1 MFSYLCRDM
10 QKVINELI
18 NNSLKGVD
26 TYRWR
31 DATWLIFSEEH
42 RWVIELTDGGTLW
55 FNYKFFD
62 NVLRYVS
69 LDPNEGSKYITGW
82 AEGYFFRKNDGWKI
96 LDSNAVHRENV
107 AVSIVNRGVK
117 TTEGRGK
124 NHGDEFEWHTRAVV
138 DNGVKKVQG
147 LNSDSEWSVRNAMNI
162 GIKVAK
168 PNVVFHGIDNKSMS
182 YVPCSGNVTDIWMIV
197 EEGIKNVMPSKA
209 TSKSG
214 IHYDDL
220 MCNGNRTDVSLIVE
234 QGIKNTYPDMIPG
247 DYNWQDEFNA
257 EKVIQN
263 GNKLVHE

>member
-1 MFSYLCRDM
+1 M
-10 QKVINELI
+10 QNIVNELI

-82 AEGYFFRKNDGWKI
+82 AESHFLRSNNGWKVF
-96 LDSNAVHRENV
+96 DSDAIHRENK
-107 AVSIVNRGVK
+107 AVTIVNRGVK
-117 TTEGRGK
+117 KTEGRGK

-138 DNGVKKVQG
+138 DNG
-147 LNSDSEWSVRNAMNI
+147 
-162 GIKVAK
+162 IKDVK
-168 PNVVFHGIDNKSMS
+168 PNVVFHGVNKSSMS

-197 EEGIKNVMPSKA
+197 DE
-209 TSKSG
+209 
-214 IHYDDL
+214 
-220 MCNGNRTDVSLIVE
+220 
-234 QGIKNTYPDMIPG
+234 GIKNTYPDMNPNNY
-247 DYNWQDEFNA
+247 DWSDEFKA
-257 EKVIQN
+257 KKVVNDGQ
-263 GNKLVHE
+263 KV

>member
-1 MFSYLCRDM
+1 M
-10 QKVINELI
+10 QKIINELI

-124 NHGDEFEWHTRAVV
+124 NNGDEFEWHTRAVV
-138 DNGVKKVQG
+138 DNGVKFT
-147 LNSDSEWSVRNAMNI
+147 
-162 GIKVAK
+162 K
-168 PNVVFHGIDNKSMS
+168 PNVVFHGIDNSSMS

-197 EEGIKNVMPSKA
+197 EEGIKNVIPSKA

-220 MCNGNRTDVSLIVE
+220 MCSGNTTDVSLIVE

-247 DYNWQDEFNA
+247 DYNWQDEFDA
-257 EKVIQN
+257 E
-263 GNKLVHE
+263 

>member
-1 MFSYLCRDM
+1 M
-10 QKVINELI
+10 QNIVNELI

-82 AEGYFFRKNDGWKI
+82 AESHFFRKNNGWKVF
-96 LDSNAVHRENV
+96 DSDAIHRENK
-107 AVSIVNRGVK
+107 AVTIVNRGVK
-117 TTEGRGK
+117 KTEGRGK

-138 DNGVKKVQG
+138 DNG
-147 LNSDSEWSVRNAMNI
+147 
-162 GIKVAK
+162 IKDVK
-168 PNVVFHGIDNKSMS
+168 PNVVFHGVNKSSMS

-197 EEGIKNVMPSKA
+197 EEGIKNVVPSKA

-214 IHYDDL
+214 IHFDDL
-220 MCNGNRTDVSLIVE
+220 MCNGNTTDVSLIVE

-247 DYNWQDEFNA
+247 DYNWQDEFDG
-257 EKVIQN
+257 EKVVSDGQ
-263 GNKLVHE
+263 KV

>member
-1 MFSYLCRDM
+1 M

-162 GIKVAK
+162 GIKDVK
-168 PNVVFHGIDNKSMS
+168 PNVVFHGIDNRSMS

-197 EEGIKNVMPSKA
+197 EEGIKN
-209 TSKSG
+209 
-214 IHYDDL
+214 
-220 MCNGNRTDVSLIVE
+220 
-234 QGIKNTYPDMIPG
+234 TYPDMIPG
-247 DYNWQDEFNA
+247 DYNWQDEFDG
-257 EKVIQN
+257 EKVVKGGVKVVPLPDMSGELRGYSDYYNTKEDRTKPHTEYVKEAID
-263 GNKLVHE
+263 GGKKI

>member
-1 MFSYLCRDM
+1 M
-10 QKVINELI
+10 QKIINELI

-26 TYRWR
+26 TYRWH
-31 DATWLIFSEEH
+31 DSTWLIFSEEF

-69 LDPNEGSKYITGW
+69 LNPNEGSKYITGW
-82 AEGYFFRKNDGWKI
+82 AESHFFRKNDGWKVF
-96 LDSNAVHRENV
+96 DSDAIHRLNKTV
-107 AVSIVNRGVK
+107 TIVNRGVK
-117 TTEGRGK
+117 KTEGRGK

-138 DNGVKKVQG
+138 DNG
-147 LNSDSEWSVRNAMNI
+147 
-162 GIKVAK
+162 IKDVK
-168 PNVVFHGIDNKSMS
+168 PNVVFHGVNKSSMS

-214 IHYDDL
+214 IHFDDL
-220 MCNGNRTDVSLIVE
+220 MCNGNTTDVSLIVE

-247 DYNWQDEFNA
+247 DYNWQDEFDG
-257 EKVIQN
+257 EKVVSDGQ
-263 GNKLVHE
+263 KV

>member
-1 MFSYLCRDM
+1 M
-10 QKVINELI
+10 QNIVNELI

-82 AEGYFFRKNDGWKI
+82 AESHFFRKNNGWKVF
-96 LDSNAVHRENV
+96 DSDAIHRENK
-107 AVSIVNRGVK
+107 AVTIVNRGVK
-117 TTEGRGK
+117 KTEGRGK

-138 DNGVKKVQG
+138 DNG
-147 LNSDSEWSVRNAMNI
+147 
-162 GIKVAK
+162 IKDVK
-168 PNVVFHGIDNKSMS
+168 PNVVFHGVNKSSMS

-214 IHYDDL
+214 IHFDDL
-220 MCNGNRTDVSLIVE
+220 MCNGNTTDVSLIVE

-247 DYNWQDEFNA
+247 DYNWQDEFDG
-257 EKVIQN
+257 EKVVSDGQ
-263 GNKLVHE
+263 KV

>member
-1 MFSYLCRDM
+1 M
-10 QKVINELI
+10 QNIVNELI

-82 AEGYFFRKNDGWKI
+82 AESYFLRSNNGWKVF
-96 LDSNAVHRENV
+96 DSDAIHRENK
-107 AVSIVNRGVK
+107 AVTIVNRGVK
-117 TTEGRGK
+117 KTEGRGK

-138 DNGVKKVQG
+138 DNGVKEVRG
-147 LNSDSEWSVRNAMNI
+147 LNSDGEWNIRNVMNN
-162 GIKVAK
+162 GIKEAK
-168 PNVVFHGIDNKSMS
+168 PNIVFHGINNECMS

-209 TSKSG
+209 TSKRG

-220 MCNGNRTDVSLIVE
+220 MCSGNTTDVSLIVE

-247 DYNWQDEFNA
+247 DYNWQDEFDG
-257 EKVIQN
+257 EKVILN
-263 GNKLVHE
+263 GEKI

>member
-1 MFSYLCRDM
+1 M
-10 QKVINELI
+10 QKIINELI

-26 TYRWR
+26 TYRWK

-42 RWVIELTDGGTLW
+42 RWVIELTDEGTLW

-69 LDPNEGSKYITGW
+69 LNPNEGSKYITGW
-82 AEGYFFRKNDGWKI
+82 AEGYFFKRNGGWKVF
-96 LDSNAVHRENV
+96 DSDAIYRENK

-138 DNGVKKVQG
+138 DNG
-147 LNSDSEWSVRNAMNI
+147 
-162 GIKVAK
+162 IKDVK
-168 PNVVFHGIDNKSMS
+168 PNLVFHGVNKGSMS

-197 EEGIKNVMPSKA
+197 NEGIKNVIPSKA
-209 TSKSG
+209 KSKSG

-220 MCNGNRTDVSLIVE
+220 MCSGNTTDVSLIVE
-234 QGIKNTYPDMIPG
+234 QGIKNTYPDRNSG
-247 DYNWQDEFNA
+247 DYDWSDEFKTK
-257 EKVIQN
+257 KVVSDGQ
-263 GNKLVHE
+263 KV